1 MNMSKE
7 KYKTAF
13 SSAWK
18 DVVYQ
23 RKDGSTEVL
32 SWLQP
37 VHSNPSMAKCGI
49 CLGSKPFSIS
59 NGGIAQ
65 VKQHA
70 ETVNH
75 SRTRKSL
82 SGQCMM
88 SQPTSTGFRLNM
100 IDEDSPLRAEILQA
114 LKVVQTN
121 RSFASANEDAELFRV
136 QFHDSEIAKN
146 YAMGE
151 TKLKYIIG
159 FGIYP
164 YLKDCMLEEL
174 KGMPFSF
181 RFDETTTSQIKKQYD
196 GYITYYSKKEKN
208 VTTRYVGS
216 LFVGKCKH
224 EDLLDHFYT
233 FMQDLK
239 LNTDFLIGLGM
250 DGPKVNKAFE
260 KSLIDKLEKEK
271 GNSFLAQIGFC
282 VLHTVNNSFG
292 AGLTQLKE
300 TIDIEQLL
308 IDLYFFFKYSAKR
321 REEYKGMDEFTEVT
335 AEYLLKYS
343 STRWLYIGKVCV
355 RLIEQMKNVDEYF
368 LKHLPQQKGFNYKDG
383 VGNTE
388 RYQRIKKA
396 INNPLL
402 LPTLAFVV
410 YACNTFKPFVLLFQS
425 KEPLIHLLHRRM
437 KKLVGDT
444 LANFLSTKYMSS
456 ILGDDGFI
464 KVSELKGIKLS
475 EKKNYS
481 ARPEMGSKAKELLDN
496 LDALQ
501 RKRFEEGPVTSFYT
515 ACSKHMID
523 NLPLRN
529 QILIDLRY
537 LHPNMITKNGA
548 ANGLSRLVENVYKCL
563 GSSAAEFFELSE
575 DSDLSGLKDKIKF
588 ELTALQLE
596 ANLPDKYKR
605 DSGTV
610 KTYEQPSYWKYA
622 YSLVGINECEQDE
635 ENKYRRIDD
644 YWSDIDQIR
653 DSITGTFKYPTL
665 CKLALNCLFIL
676 PHGNADPE
684 RGFSINKKM
693 LDIHGSSTKEE
704 TIVALRFIKDE
715 LIHRGGPLKIP
726 LTKELLK
733 SCRNAR
739 SSYFAFLEAKKLEE
753 EMKHKQK
760 EQDEALKEK
769 EKEKASKREVLDQLK
784 RQLDSVNTGISVALK
799 AVEDGNMEMGE
810 EMQKKKVDMD
820 KLKLSQAKVAMG
832 MKRKSE
838 LEVEADK
845 VKKKMAETEEELK

>member
-1 MNMSKE
+1 MSKE
-7 KYKTAF
+7 KYKTTF

-82 SGQCMM
+82 SGQCTM